1 LGAVFRYHYKLPHAF
16 VLFMDRTVAKNAIA
30 MFLVMGVIHLPT
42 TERLKNDA
50 ETTTK
55 ASYLCCV
62 VGSLPSIGLF

>member
-1 LGAVFRYHYKLPHAF
+1 
-16 VLFMDRTVAKNAIA
+16 MAKNAIA

-55 ASYLCCV
+55 ASYV
-62 VGSLPSIGLF
+62 VLWGLPSIGLIQEQ